1 MPLIKLVYSPKNM
14 NKNDTD
20 KFLTMKVDFENSNFK
35 NYKHLALYVNS
46 QNTVKSLKHIHII
59 DKIKLIL
66 YPQVR
71 NSITKLIIMQSQKN
85 TYFSLKVGLGL
96 SCVWAGKNRTHFKQT
111 KCFKNWSYQQ
121 WLKYPVRS
129 GDLLIMTKGE
139 VTRGIIAQRVKPS
152 LSFTRL
158 YCTAL
163 YILVR
168 LTLSI
173 AQDIFIF

>member
-71 NSITKLIIMQSQKN
+71 NSITKLMIMQSQKN

-96 SCVWAGKNRTHFKQT
+96 SCV
-111 KCFKNWSYQQ
+111 
-121 WLKYPVRS
+121 
-129 GDLLIMTKGE
+129 
-139 VTRGIIAQRVKPS
+139 
-152 LSFTRL
+152 
-158 YCTAL
+158 
-163 YILVR
+163 
-168 LTLSI
+168 
-173 AQDIFIF
+173 